1 MPPLVIAG
9 LSPWLAH
16 HKLFSRRL
24 NTVLGLVFERVKSS
38 IQSYSD
44 QVLMCYFHPILHQSF
59 IKAMGE
65 AIRFHIT
72 NAAGY
77 FVPKPAVM
85 QIIGTSI
92 EGQRMLPTPY
102 LAKQSANQ

>member
-1 MPPLVIAG
+1 
-9 LSPWLAH
+9 
-16 HKLFSRRL
+16 
-24 NTVLGLVFERVKSS
+24 
-38 IQSYSD
+38 
-44 QVLMCYFHPILHQSF
+44 
-59 IKAMGE
+59 MGE